1 MPAKSIQS
9 VRGVRD
15 LKPAE
20 AAAWRHAEDVVR
32 AILEGGGYREFRVPV
47 LEHSELYRR
56 SVGEHTDIVQ
66 KEMYNLEGS
75 KGQTLTLRP
84 EATAGIVRAA
94 LEHGLHRGRH
104 RFWCAGPMFRRERP
118 QRGRLR
124 QFHQFDAE
132 AIGYAGPDIDAELIA
147 LAARIFRALD
157 VDGLALEINSLGGPD
172 CRRAYRRSL
181 RAYFQDHFESLDAD
195 SRARL
200 DANPLRILDSRNPE
214 MAGLIAGAPDIAGF
228 LEPESAE
235 HLSALE
241 SLLTSIGLPYR
252 RNPRLVRGLDYYSKT
267 VFEFLTDRLGAQNAV
282 CAGGRYD
289 GLVEQ
294 LGGPPTPAIGWA
306 MGIERL
312 MELASASPPSGRT
325 RAYLVLLGDLAVQQ
339 AGLQLAEK
347 LRNECVSVELEMHCG
362 GGGARAQMRHAS
374 RSGARY
380 AVIIGERELAAGMA
394 GLKDLRRE
402 TEQEDIPL
410 AELPGVLEGR
420 ADRTIP
426 AHGRFSN

>member
-1 MPAKSIQS
+1 MPAGTIQS

-15 LKPAE
+15 LLPDE
-20 AAAWRHAEDVVR
+20 AAEWRQAEDAAR
-32 AILEGGGYREFRVPV
+32 AILEDGGYREFRVPV
-47 LEHSELYRR
+47 LENAELFRR

-66 KEMYNLEGS
+66 KEMYTLQGS

-132 AIGYAGPDIDAELIA
+132 AVGYAGPDIDAELIA
-147 LAARIFRALD
+147 LAARIFRALG
-157 VDGLALEINSLGGPD
+157 VEGLRLEINSLGGAD
-172 CRRAYRRSL
+172 CRRNYRQTL
-181 RAYFQDHFESLDAD
+181 QTYFRDHYDSLDAD
-195 SRARL
+195 SRLRL

-214 MAGLIAGAPDIAGF
+214 MAGLIGGAPDIAEF
-228 LEPESAE
+228 LEPEPAE
-235 HLSALE
+235 HFAALQSLLSA
-241 SLLTSIGLPYR
+241 IGLPWR

-267 VFEFLTDRLGAQNAV
+267 VFEFLTDSLGAQNAV

-294 LGGPPTPAIGWA
+294 LGGPPTPAVGWA

-312 MELASASPPSGRT
+312 MELASPARRPGRP
-325 RAYLVLLGDLAVQQ
+325 RAYLVLLGGLAVQQ
-339 AGLQLAEK
+339 AGLNLAEK
-347 LRNECVSVELEMHCG
+347 LRDECPSLQLEMHCG

-380 AVIIGERELAAGMA
+380 AVIIGERELAAGTA
-394 GLKDLRRE
+394 GLKDLRRGR
-402 TEQEDIPL
+402 EQDDIRL
-410 AELPGVLEGR
+410 AELPRLLEDR
-420 ADRTIP
+420 VNRTIDG
-426 AHGRFSN
+426 HG

>member
-1 MPAKSIQS
+1 VPAKPIQS
-9 VRGVRD
+9 VRGVWD
-15 LKPAE
+15 LKPDE
-20 AAAWRHAEDVVR
+20 ASAWRRAEEAVR
-32 AILEGGGYREFRVPV
+32 ATLEGAGYGEFRVPV
-47 LEHSELYRR
+47 LEHAELYRR

-75 KGQTLTLRP
+75 KGQMLTLRP

-147 LAARIFRALD
+147 LAARIFREMG
-157 VDGLALEINSLGGPD
+157 VEGLVLEINSLGGPD
-172 CRRAYRRSL
+172 CRRAYRQNL

-195 SRARL
+195 SRLRL
-200 DANPLRILDSRNPE
+200 NANPLRILDSRNPE
-214 MAGLIAGAPDIAGF
+214 MSGLIAGAPDIAEF

-241 SLLTSIGLPYR
+241 SLLASIGLPYR
-252 RNPRLVRGLDYYSKT
+252 RNSRLVRGLDYYSRT

-294 LGGPPTPAIGWA
+294 LGGPPTPAVGWA

-312 MELASASPPSGRT
+312 MELASPPPPPGRT
-325 RAYLVLLGDLAVQQ
+325 RVYLVLIGGLAVQQ
-339 AGLQLAEK
+339 SGLRLAEK
-347 LRNECVSVELEMHCG
+347 LRNECAFLDLEMHCG
-362 GGGARAQMRHAS
+362 GGRAATQMRRAS
-374 RSGARY
+374 RSGAQY
-380 AVIIGERELAAGMA
+380 ALIVGERELAAGAA
-394 GLKDLRRE
+394 GLKDLRRQS
-402 TEQEDIPL
+402 EQEDVPL
-410 AELPGVLEGR
+410 EALPQALEECAAR
-420 ADRTIP
+420 TRTIP
-426 AHGRFSN
+426 FHG